1 MGPIVFFDGV
11 CNLCNN
17 SVDFIIRRDP
27 EAIFRFS
34 SLQST
39 VAKELVAPEIKEKNL
54 RSILL
59 LKNGVVFQKSNA
71 VLEIVRHLNG
81 FWPIFYIFKVIP
93 KFIRDALYNLVSNH
107 RYRWFGK
114 RNTCRVPTA
123 EEKARFVEDFIDT
136 SPV

>member
-1 MGPIVFFDGV
+1 MGPIIFFDGV

-17 SVDFIIRRDP
+17 SVNFIIRRDP

-39 VAKELVAPEIKEKNL
+39 VAKELLPPEIKENKL

-71 VLEIVRHLNG
+71 ALEIVRQLNG

-93 KFIRDALYNLVSNH
+93 KFIRDALYNLVSNN

-123 EEKARFVEDFIDT
+123 EEKERFVEGLIDT